1 MSDTTEATAA
11 LDKVESLI
19 EQARSEQDPAQRLGK
34 MLLVKECATQA
45 VKFGRRAFLASAGF
59 TNDPNQ
65 PALPGLPGDGETPRG
80 RRA

>member
-19 EQARSEQDPAQRLGK
+19 SEARSEQDPAQRLGK

-45 VKFGRRAFLASAGF
+45 VKFARRAFLASAGF
-59 TNDPNQ
+59 TNDPAQ
-65 PALPGLPGDGETPRG
+65 AALPLPGDDAPRG
-80 RRA
+80 HRG

>member
-19 EQARSEQDPAQRLGK
+19 SEAREEQDPAQRLGK
-34 MLLVKECATQA
+34 LPLVKECATQA

-59 TNDPNQ
+59 TSDPAQ
-65 PALPGLPGDGETPRG
+65 ASLPLPGDEDKPRG
-80 RRA
+80 HRA